1 MLILWFNYAMINI
14 VFSIIYFGNLQI
26 KIPKDIIG
34 SVFGSILTIFSII
47 NTLAAVASSYLV
59 SIFSVATLIIIFS
72 IVMLIS
78 YLFVYKLTSL
88 KTTFD

>member
-1 MLILWFNYAMINI
+1 MLILWFNYAMINT
-14 VFSIIYFGNLQI
+14 VFSIIYFGSLQI

-47 NTLAAVASSYLV
+47 NPLAAIASSYLV

-72 IVMLIS
+72 IIMLIS
-78 YLFVYKLTSL
+78 SLFVYKVTSL
-88 KTTFD
+88 KTAFD